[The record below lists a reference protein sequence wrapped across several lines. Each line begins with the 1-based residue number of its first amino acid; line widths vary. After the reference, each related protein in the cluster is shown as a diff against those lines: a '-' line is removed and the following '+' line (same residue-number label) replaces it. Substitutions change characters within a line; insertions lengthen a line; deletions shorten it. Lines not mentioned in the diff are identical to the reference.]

1 MSKLTLAD
9 LCVVIPLLEKELDR
23 IHHDIEQGNQ
33 QESDEASELSVVY
46 AATAAKFEQLYKSL
60 WEEGSNY
67 PCYDDLIKR

>member
-1 MSKLTLAD
+1 MSSLTLSD

-33 QESDEASELSVVY
+33 QESDDASELSVVY
-46 AATAAKFEQLYKSL
+46 GATAAKFEQLYKSL

-67 PCYDDLIKR
+67 PSYDELINR

>member
-1 MSKLTLAD
+1 MNILTLAD
-9 LCVVIPLLEKELDR
+9 LCVVIPLLEKELGR
-23 IHHDIEQGNQ
+23 IHYEIEQGNQ

-46 AATAAKFEQLYKSL
+46 GATAAKFEQLYKSL